1 MPQVYFS
8 PFREERES
16 PTQLF
21 QQMLTNL
28 PANIARRNELE
39 DRKAKQVAQIER
51 AMISGDMPL
60 APGMRVT
67 DYGLK
72 FDTPK
77 QKRAFYDTLSKQF
90 GSEDLS
96 ILEQQTVDQRLVG
109 DRADT
114 VITQTKE
121 ASQDPFTD
129 ALKLRTMGLAD
140 ATARITGEFG
150 GMRPFDTNLP
160 ASTIGAQQDST
171 QSATAQIDPV
181 KAAQTALGVKA
192 DGKFG
197 QKSVAALK
205 KYQQDNGLT
214 VTGTLDDAT
223 QTKMGIIP
231 ARPEAPVPISTLNVS
246 SRAVRPTAE
255 NPQGVARTVTQ
266 NPAQPLPQPS
276 APVAPTTA
284 PTTTTS
290 TNEGRRQQRQ
300 SNMKAQSDLEQANY
314 SYDAADYDI
323 EIPQYFET
331 TTTGRQAFFD
341 TLKTPLKTLRAMKV
355 LEDVSNQYGSADLKD
370 TMYSDQVAQRKTDL
384 ANWATIMAA
393 PAIQRALKEAKPMKV
408 KIQGVKQAGTAK
420 SKEEQKQQQ
429 IFVDA
434 RSGSTDPNAG
444 IQELYVPTQSQV
456 DGQQKKTISRFQNG
470 YLLQP
475 IMNIPIQSQ
484 NKKGNKFSWNEG
496 AIANDWSAKIANIQ
510 GRLGNY
516 QMLPKSGTNVSK
528 NEVEVTNLETGAKF
542 TVYANQGEW
551 VMSATRGATQAEIEL
566 FANTL
571 TTKIGSTE
579 SAVPPSPEKGNTP

>member
-1 MPQVYFS
+1 
-8 PFREERES
+8 
-16 PTQLF
+16 
-21 QQMLTNL
+21 
-28 PANIARRNELE
+28 
-39 DRKAKQVAQIER
+39 
-51 AMISGDMPL
+51 
-60 APGMRVT
+60 
-67 DYGLK
+67 
-72 FDTPK
+72 
-77 QKRAFYDTLSKQF
+77 
-90 GSEDLS
+90 
-96 ILEQQTVDQRLVG
+96 
-109 DRADT
+109 
-114 VITQTKE
+114 
-121 ASQDPFTD
+121 
-129 ALKLRTMGLAD
+129 
-140 ATARITGEFG
+140 
-150 GMRPFDTNLP
+150 
-160 ASTIGAQQDST
+160 
-171 QSATAQIDPV
+171 
-181 KAAQTALGVKA
+181 
-192 DGKFG
+192 
-197 QKSVAALK
+197 
-205 KYQQDNGLT
+205 
-214 VTGTLDDAT
+214 
-223 QTKMGIIP
+223 
-231 ARPEAPVPISTLNVS
+231 
-246 SRAVRPTAE
+246 
-255 NPQGVARTVTQ
+255 
-266 NPAQPLPQPS
+266 
-276 APVAPTTA
+276 
-284 PTTTTS
+284 
-290 TNEGRRQQRQ
+290 
-300 SNMKAQSDLEQANY
+300 MKAQSDLEQANY

-484 NKKGNKFSWNEG
+484 NKKANKFSWNEG
-496 AIANDWSAKIANIQ
+496 AIANDWAAKIANIQ

>member
-1 MPQVYFS
+1 
-8 PFREERES
+8 
-16 PTQLF
+16 
-21 QQMLTNL
+21 
-28 PANIARRNELE
+28 
-39 DRKAKQVAQIER
+39 
-51 AMISGDMPL
+51 
-60 APGMRVT
+60 
-67 DYGLK
+67 
-72 FDTPK
+72 
-77 QKRAFYDTLSKQF
+77 
-90 GSEDLS
+90 
-96 ILEQQTVDQRLVG
+96 
-109 DRADT
+109 
-114 VITQTKE
+114 
-121 ASQDPFTD
+121 
-129 ALKLRTMGLAD
+129 MGLAD
-140 ATARITGEFG
+140 ATAVITGQFG
-150 GMRPFDTNLP
+150 NYKPLD
-160 ASTIGAQQDST
+160 ASATEPRYAT
-171 QSATAQIDPV
+171 QTETPTTATAQIDPV

-197 QKSVAALK
+197 QKSIAALK

-223 QTKMGIIP
+223 QTKMGIMP

-276 APVAPTTA
+276 APVPATTVS
-284 PTTTTS
+284 PTTTETTKTS
-290 TNEGRRQQRQ
+290 RRENRMQ
-300 SNMKAQSDLEQANY
+300 SQSDLEQANY

-393 PAIQRALKEAKPMKV
+393 PAIQRALKEAKPLKV
-408 KIQGVKQAGTAK
+408 NIKGVKQAGTAK
-420 SKEEQKQQQ
+420 SKVEQKQQT
-429 IFVDA
+429 IFNLNP
-434 RSGSTDPNAG
+434 SGSGDPNAG
-444 IQELYVPTQSQV
+444 IQELYVPTQSLT

-496 AIANDWSAKIANIQ
+496 AIFNDWSAKIANIQ
-510 GRLGNY
+510 GKDANY
-516 QMLPKSGTNVSK
+516 ELKRKQGPNVSK
-528 NEVEVTNLETGAKF
+528 NEVEVTNLNTGAKF

-551 VMSATRGATQAEIEL
+551 VMSASRGATQGEIEL